1 MAKYKSEVVL
11 TCNGKKVEDVLKTLR
26 QMAADVKK
34 EMDSLDPNID
44 ATKIEALKKKFDLLN
59 SAEASTIEANE
70 RLQHAIDNLA
80 TTSLQNLK
88 KALGDGRRELQGL
101 SEAQLAEADAIR
113 KKMKIIGDEVR
124 LLEGQYVKIEEGLKD
139 INNQSNQWLDKAIKQ
154 QTELVNSLKKTDAEY
169 ANQVQRL
176 KQLRDEETR
185 RAEVERAAEKN
196 RAAIALKKQAR
207 EAEHRANTGDYAGLS
222 QNEIEAGKKAMVDY
236 QKTLEFGSKRWQEY
250 GEAIAKTEAQLSSF
264 KQKQESMTVQ
274 QARDLITNKDA
285 TSSQLREARSTIATA
300 RENTPTSNTTQI
312 TEFDKM
318 LQQIDDRLDAV
329 NGKVKKTEISWQQMR
344 KVMADPKGAIGE
356 DIKRTM
362 DAIQERIKKLP
373 AGSQA
378 VVNLR
383 AEYAK
388 LEKVLK
394 GVEGE
399 LVDVDD
405 VIRRMRTG
413 EASIDELK
421 KAYKQLEEE
430 INHINTAED
439 EFIEKQ
445 KQLKGLKKQIDE
457 VTGAANKQSSAWKTA
472 LQNLTAYVSMFSA
485 FNLIKTKITDSIRDN
500 YAYSDS
506 LANIRKVSGLT
517 SESIGKLSKD
527 LAKIDT
533 RTSQEEMASIAYTGA
548 KLGLGKYGVEGLTQF
563 TQAAN
568 QVNVALKEDMGED
581 ALKNLSKM
589 VEVMGLIPKMGVEK
603 SMLATSSALFK
614 LASTSTASADQV
626 VEFAK
631 RLTGM
636 SRTAGITTD
645 QLLALGSASDSM
657 MLMPEVASTAFS
669 KLIAQLQR
677 APGAIE
683 ESLQI
688 PKGTIDDLF
697 SAGKSM
703 DAIVM
708 ILEKMKQKG
717 NMNALDDVFK
727 DLGSDG
733 ARLISVMV
741 TMSKN
746 VNMLKSHLYEANE
759 AFEKAT
765 AVTDE
770 YNIQQETAQAY
781 LERANNLWQEAFVN
795 PQGVN
800 MVKALG
806 KAWYDTSAAMTDSV
820 SMIWLVKGAI
830 GAMTAT
836 TWIFIKMLPTLIALL
851 VSGGVLHAF
860 ATLKAEIGFF
870 TKAVTMARKE
880 WALLSTVMNTPVG
893 WGAAAF
899 AVAALVLN
907 LYDFVKANDEAA
919 ASQKKISEYFVQGAV
934 NAQEETRKLN
944 EYIRA
949 LDGANVSQQTRE
961 KLIAKFNNEYGS
973 YLEKLGIEVNNVNDL
988 RDAYSRLNDEI
999 RKKAFAQMRD
1009 QAMNDI
1015 LTPLRTETHKKGFD
1029 IDQKLEKLGTGD
1041 IERTWLD
1048 SEYEKWKNG
1057 GLVGVNAYDPNSMG
1071 GYLYRQ
1077 VMQNMYGANY
1087 NKKSGEAG
1095 KVNIGTAEKPK
1106 WVDELKDVNFAD
1118 LKADIIEYVNDRI
1131 KETNAENAVNK
1142 EFDKELHGWQE
1153 FEVEVYGHLRDKD
1166 KTKGGSGHGGNP
1178 DKKEE
1183 QIAKDRANALIANI
1197 KAFYEEQQRKYI
1209 EWVAK
1214 QNEEEEV
1221 VSEGQQKVYLD
1232 HLETRM
1238 KTALGK
1244 ARQSIATL
1252 DDGWKQFYEHMDE
1265 DVAVYDDETSKQLL
1279 ESIGKSDVEALH
1291 KLFSK
1296 LSGDLSREN
1305 NRTLSENLGALLDQI
1320 FANGSKEL
1328 REAAEKLLAH
1338 QRDIQKIL
1346 NEHDYTGTVDRSTRS
1361 NLDQLGL
1368 LNPAS
1373 GINADTQEG
1382 LQKMNDA
1389 FDKLTEKARKSI
1401 VELYNLNPESDQFQ
1415 EQFLSFLSVAGEG
1428 FDFASLKA
1436 SELKALYL
1444 ELIKYTDS
1452 YTEAQKRQY
1461 ERAKKIADQMWEVNK
1476 RNLANQKA
1484 MRDMQNEAN
1493 LFGKRTNGWS
1503 NLGLGDLTADPEVE
1517 LMKLK
1522 MQMAEDYYAF
1532 VRKNSQNQQLID
1544 EADKARQEAQ
1554 LAYVNQ
1560 MATAMK
1566 ERLSQMKALVN
1577 PVIDFGSAMGEA
1589 LAQMRDD
1596 AEGANEA
1603 IKSALKSMLKSWGE
1617 MLINDL
1623 GTQMWK
1629 GINDA
1634 GAKRAA
1640 KKAQPDIEAAQK
1652 NADANAVQMNAD
1664 LLGKD
1669 AAHPMYVQ
1677 IVNGQPVDANGN
1689 PVAAPLTPNGTI
1701 VTNPDGTQG
1710 VTPSNNNSDNA
1721 QWNPYE
1727 NNSNSV
1733 VFKNAG
1739 SEMGSA
1745 IADAATGNGGLGDAA
1760 AGIGMSAIDGLMNAQ
1775 LKKKQK
1781 QQKDEQK
1788 EAKKHEKELVK
1799 TKEKGMKDQAK
1810 ATDKGMGDI
1819 VDITDSGNDDQLKG
1833 TELAQKGITTAVD
1846 TALNTTLQAK
1856 EANNQATLQSDAAR
1870 TEGEVTFS
1878 IAGAMA
1884 KCFEFLGPIAGP
1896 IAAAVVMATLMGL
1909 LQWALSSALGGSKK
1923 SGSDT
1928 KKGPNTKL
1936 VSGMLTYDSGNVRD
1950 LKPFFDKDGNMYW
1963 AEDNSDTANQGIN
1976 LLTHPTATTI
1986 NGQPSLVAEQ
1996 GPELVIGRE
2005 TTQAIM
2011 QNNPALLKALYQYDK
2026 HHSGRTAYDQ
2036 GNLAPV
2042 LGSSAAEIAEGA
2054 VNTQGNLIADATASN
2069 VALLA
2074 AVNALLARLNEPIS
2088 AKIDMYGRGNLY
2100 DSMTKAN
2107 QFMKGKS

>member
-1 MAKYKSEVVL
+1 MAITANRKIQFSISCNAQQPKKEIDALNQVL
-11 TCNGKKVEDVLKTLR
+11 EDLLARRRQMIAAGQNEGKDWDQLKTEIRNAKKELRDAEANFETLQKVIADLSNASMPQLKKAFKEGQKAIGQMSEGNENLKPMQAALQEIQR
-26 QMAADVKK
+26 QMDVISGKAK
-34 EMDSLDPNID
+34 NVAQGVGDIENRTDGWLASARRDIQNYIASLDDID
-44 ATKIEALKKKFDLLN
+44 EHYKEQLKLLGKIEAEEK
-59 SAEASTIEANE
+59 
-70 RLQHAIDNLA
+70 
-80 TTSLQNLK
+80 
-88 KALGDGRRELQGL
+88 RR
-101 SEAQLAEADAIR
+101 ADA
-113 KKMKIIGDEVR
+113 
-124 LLEGQYVKIEEGLKD
+124 
-139 INNQSNQWLDKAIKQ
+139 
-154 QTELVNSLKKTDAEY
+154 
-169 ANQVQRL
+169 
-176 KQLRDEETR
+176 R
-185 RAEVERAAEKN
+185 RASEEQRAK
-196 RAAIALKKQAR
+196 RDLKLQAR
-207 EAEHRANTGDYAGLS
+207 EAERRANTGDYAGLS

-236 QKTLEFGSKRWQEY
+236 QKTLEFGSERWKQY
-250 GEAIAKTEAQLSSF
+250 GEAIGRAEEKLNSF
-264 KQKQESMTVQ
+264 KQKQEGMTLD
-274 QARDLITNKDA
+274 QAKAIITDKDA
-285 TSSQLREARSTIATA
+285 TTSQLREARSTLVAG
-300 RENTPTSNTTQI
+300 RDKVPTSDTAKI
-312 TEFDKM
+312 KEFDKA
-318 LQQIDDRLDAV
+318 LQMIDDRLDAV
-329 NGKVKKTEISWQQMR
+329 NGKVKKTEISWLKMR
-344 KVMADPKGAIGE
+344 EVMADPKGAIGE
-356 DIKRTM
+356 DIKKTM

-373 AGSQA
+373 AGSKA

-405 VIRRMRTG
+405 VIKRSRKG
-413 EASIDELK
+413 EATIDELK

-445 KQLKGLKKQIDE
+445 KQLKGLKAKIDD
-457 VTGAANKQSSAWKTA
+457 VTNATNKHGGAWSTA
-472 LQNLTAYVSMFSA
+472 LHNLTAYVGMFSA

-517 SESIGKLSKD
+517 SESINKLSTD

-708 ILEKMKQKG
+708 ILEKMKAKG

-795 PQGVN
+795 PTGVD

-806 KAWYDTSAAMTDSV
+806 KAWYDTSAAMTDAV

-830 GAMTAT
+830 GAMTGV
-836 TWIFIKMLPTLIALL
+836 TWLFIKMLPTLVAVL

-860 ATLKAEIGFF
+860 ASLKSEVGLFA
-870 TKAVTMARKE
+870 KAVKIAREE
-880 WALLSTVMNTPVG
+880 WKLLSTVMNTPVG
-893 WGAAAF
+893 WISAGF

-907 LYDFVKANDEAA
+907 LYDFMKANDQAI
-919 ASQKKISEYFVQGAV
+919 ASQKKINEYFAQGAA
-934 NAQEETRKLN
+934 NADEETRKLN

-1071 GYLYRQ
+1071 NYLYRQ

-1087 NKKSGEAG
+1087 NRLSGEAG
-1095 KVNIGTAEKPK
+1095 RVNIGTAEKPK

-1153 FEVEVYGHLRDKD
+1153 FEVEVYGHLHDKPG
-1166 KTKGGSGHGGNP
+1166 KGKGGSGGGSP
-1178 DKKEE
+1178 EKKEE

-1197 KAFYEEQQRKYI
+1197 KAFYEEQERMYL
-1209 EWVAK
+1209 EWVTK
-1214 QNEEEEV
+1214 MNEKEEV
-1221 VSEGQQKVYLD
+1221 VTKEAQASRIAEF
-1232 HLETRM
+1232 ETY
-1238 KTALGK
+1238 KKEALGK

-1252 DDGWKQFYEHMDE
+1252 NGEWEKYLKDDLPKHMFQD
-1265 DVAVYDDETSKQLL
+1265 DAVSKQLI
-1279 ESIGKSDVEALH
+1279 EAMNKSDIKGLH
-1291 KLFSK
+1291 DLFAK

-1305 NRTLSENLGALLDQI
+1305 NRTLAENLGALLDQI

-1328 REAAEKLLAH
+1328 REAAEKLLER
-1338 QRDIQKIL
+1338 QRELYAIL
-1346 NEHDYTGTVDRSTRS
+1346 NRDKFVDNVNQQTRGNLDKWGFLTPAEGIDEKTQQGQQQMAQGFRELISKTRS
-1361 NLDQLGL
+1361 QVHDLYEMVLIKDEDEFKEKMQSFLASATKSFNFANIEGNELHALLLMLIDDERNYEKALKDTDAQMKQRNDEAWLKDPRNKKHTEDILGL
-1368 LNPAS
+1368 E
-1373 GINADTQEG
+1373 NALSFQKLYGKPKSNIKGNDKDTDKETLQTSWRGVGEG
-1382 LQKMNDA
+1382 MGFEFKIDNDPEILLIKARMKAERDA
-1389 FDKLTEKARKSI
+1389 FLEKQRLHELGNASDEEYNEKLKSYLSSLSAYSDRVLQDISSQTDALMSFMSPIMTFGEAMGDAFATMREDSEQGKKAVQQAVKQMIKSFATQSLQLI
-1401 VELYNLNPESDQFQ
+1401 MKNEQ
-1415 EQFLSFLSVAGEG
+1415 EQANM
-1428 FDFASLKA
+1428 ASHYA
-1436 SELKALYL
+1436 VM
-1444 ELIKYTDS
+1444 
-1452 YTEAQKRQY
+1452 Q
-1461 ERAKKIADQMWEVNK
+1461 
-1476 RNLANQKA
+1476 A
-1484 MRDMQNEAN
+1484 MRQAFNQAELQEEN
-1493 LFGKRTNGWS
+1493 TNS
-1503 NLGLGDLTADPEVE
+1503 TALLAAKQVNDTKE
-1517 LMKLK
+1517 LNMDALK
-1522 MQMAEDYYAF
+1522 EQ
-1532 VRKNSQNQQLID
+1532 K
-1544 EADKARQEAQ
+1544 KA
-1554 LAYVNQ
+1554 
-1560 MATAMK
+1560 
-1566 ERLSQMKALVN
+1566 
-1577 PVIDFGSAMGEA
+1577 
-1589 LAQMRDD
+1589 
-1596 AEGANEA
+1596 
-1603 IKSALKSMLKSWGE
+1603 ALKS
-1617 MLINDL
+1617 
-1623 GTQMWK
+1623 
-1629 GINDA
+1629 
-1634 GAKRAA
+1634 
-1640 KKAQPDIEAAQK
+1640 
-1652 NADANAVQMNAD
+1652 
-1664 LLGKD
+1664 
-1669 AAHPMYVQ
+1669 
-1677 IVNGQPVDANGN
+1677 
-1689 PVAAPLTPNGTI
+1689 
-1701 VTNPDGTQG
+1701 
-1710 VTPSNNNSDNA
+1710 
-1721 QWNPYE
+1721 
-1727 NNSNSV
+1727 
-1733 VFKNAG
+1733 
-1739 SEMGSA
+1739 
-1745 IADAATGNGGLGDAA
+1745 
-1760 AGIGMSAIDGLMNAQ
+1760 AGIFGWCVS
-1775 LKKKQK
+1775 
-1781 QQKDEQK
+1781 E
-1788 EAKKHEKELVK
+1788 
-1799 TKEKGMKDQAK
+1799 
-1810 ATDKGMGDI
+1810 
-1819 VDITDSGNDDQLKG
+1819 
-1833 TELAQKGITTAVD
+1833 
-1846 TALNTTLQAK
+1846 
-1856 EANNQATLQSDAAR
+1856 
-1870 TEGEVTFS
+1870 
-1878 IAGAMA
+1878 
-1884 KCFEFLGPIAGP
+1884 LGPIAGP
-1896 IAAAVVMATLMGL
+1896 IAYSAMMATLMGL
-1909 LQWALSSALGGSKK
+1909 LNYALSFIGGGDNKADNGAK
-1923 SGSDT
+1923 SV
-1928 KKGPNTKL
+1928 NTKL
-1936 VSGMLTYDSGNVRD
+1936 VSGMLTYDKGNVQTVIGD
-1950 LKPFFDKDGNMYW
+1950 DGKVYE
-1963 AEDNSDTANQGIN
+1963 AVDGEIPAKGVN
-1976 LLTHPTATTI
+1976 LLTEPTIANV
-1986 NGQPSLVAEQ
+1986 NGQRAIIAEQ
-1996 GPELVIGRE
+1996 GPEFVIGRE
-2005 TTQAIM
+2005 TS
-2011 QNNPALLKALYQYDK
+2011 KALMMRPDLLSKLQTLDAA
-2026 HHSGRTAYDQ
+2026 HSGRSVRTFDR
-2036 GNLAPV
+2036 GNVGEVASAAPAPV
-2042 LGSSAAEIAEGA
+2042 ESASVSS
-2054 VNTQGNLIADATASN
+2054 TTADAETRQMIAATMSLLQRLEDRLSQPIQAKVNMWGDDGLWNSN
-2069 VALLA
+2069 KKAQ
-2074 AVNALLARLNEPIS
+2074 RF
-2088 AKIDMYGRGNLY
+2088 MRG
-2100 DSMTKAN
+2100 KE
-2107 QFMKGKS
+2107 